1 MYTWLAIGLVVV
13 AVALALIHYK
23 PANSGPV
30 GVEGFTTTAVHP
42 ARVPECVARST
53 DAQSLLARIAD
64 TRGDATDEL
73 RLLVSKMCCMEA
85 DIATPSAGKYRTLT
99 QQFRTSHDLEPP
111 SSLVGRCLRNAVN
124 QRDIELVIEKF
135 KIRGHDLVSALCSDP
150 VAHKELDGVVARLQL
165 AMTSFCIKAPPQMD
179 RPEGVRDVGFW
190 EADESDLSQYKG
202 ISAQPR

>member
-1 MYTWLAIGLVVV
+1 MLLGVGLLA
-13 AVALALIHYK
+13 AAAFLIHYK
-23 PANSGPV
+23 PASEQGPV
-30 GVEGFTTTAVHP
+30 GVEGFTTTAIHP
-42 ARVPECVARST
+42 TRVPECVARST
-53 DAQSLLARIAD
+53 EAQALLARIAD
-64 TRGDATDEL
+64 IAGDAADEL

-135 KIRGHDLVSALCSDP
+135 TVRGHDLVSALCTDP
-150 VAHKELDGVVARLQL
+150 VAHQELDGVVARLQL
-165 AMTSFCIKAPPQMD
+165 AMTSFCIKAPPRMD

-202 ISAQPR
+202 VSAQPR

>member
-1 MYTWLAIGLVVV
+1 MWLAVGLVVV
-13 AVALALIHYK
+13 AAALIHYK
-23 PANSGPV
+23 PANPNQGPV
-30 GVEGFTTTAVHP
+30 GIEGFTTTAIHP
-42 ARVPECVARST
+42 TRVPECTARST
-53 DAQSLLARIAD
+53 EAQALLARVANI
-64 TRGDATDEL
+64 GDDAADEL

-124 QRDIELVIEKF
+124 NRDIELVIEKF
-135 KIRGHDLVSALCSDP
+135 KVRGHDLINALCSDP
-150 VAHKELDGVVARLQL
+150 VAHQELDAVVAKLQL
-165 AMTSFCIKAPPQMD
+165 AMTSFCIKAPPRMD

>member
-1 MYTWLAIGLVVV
+1 MYIWLAIGLVVV
-13 AVALALIHYK
+13 AAALIHYK
-23 PANSGPV
+23 PVESTNPV

-42 ARVPECVARST
+42 TRVPECTARST
-53 DAQSLLARIAD
+53 EAQALLARVAD
-64 TRGDATDEL
+64 IGGDAADEL

-124 QRDIELVIEKF
+124 QRDIELIIEKF
-135 KIRGHDLVSALCSDP
+135 KVRGHDLVSALCTDP
-150 VAHKELDGVVARLQL
+150 AAHKELDGVVARLQL
-165 AMTSFCIKAPPQMD
+165 AMTSFCLKAPPKMD
-179 RPEGVRDVGFW
+179 RPEGARDPGFW